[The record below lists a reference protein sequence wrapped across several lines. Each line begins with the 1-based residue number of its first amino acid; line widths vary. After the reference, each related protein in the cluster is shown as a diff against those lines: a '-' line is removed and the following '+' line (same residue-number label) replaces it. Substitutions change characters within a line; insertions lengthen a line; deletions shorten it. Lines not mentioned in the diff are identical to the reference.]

1 MGKILNYT
9 IIILGI
15 IGLAKLCM
23 IELPSTALFTGL
35 GLDTS
40 NPLTSGGIWVTAMA
54 ILSGLTVTTQIIAS
68 FFGRSIPESVARGIT
83 VGALALATIPDLLGL
98 VNYATT
104 IEAWIG
110 TLCGLVILPLI
121 GGYLVAMIQ
130 YYGGQDI

>member
-15 IGLAKLCM
+15 LGLAKLCM
-23 IELPSTALFTGL
+23 IELPSTSLFTSL
-35 GLDTS
+35 GLNTS
-40 NPLTSGGIWVTAMA
+40 DPLTSGGIWVTAMA
-54 ILSGLTVTTQIIAS
+54 ILGGLSLGTQIIAS

-98 VNYATT
+98 ISYAGTV
-104 IEAWIG
+104 EAWVG